1 MFDEIVNKLGF
12 GGEIRPQKYRY
23 TVFGVNGGIFE
34 GVKKVVELTDKEITL
49 CVKGG
54 ILSVTGE
61 KLKRLLFFLEDLRY
75 NKGAIADGKRP

>member
-12 GGEIRPQKYRY
+12 GGEICPQKYRY

-61 KLKRLLFFLEDLRY
+61 NLKIRCFGESEITISGFI
-75 NKGAIADGKRP
+75 KGVEFK

>member
-49 CVKGG
+49 CFHFSPIYIDHIAERLEG
-54 ILSVTGE
+54 I
-61 KLKRLLFFLEDLRY
+61 KRNTHR
-75 NKGAIADGKRP
+75 

>member
-23 TVFGVNGGIFE
+23 TVFGVNGAIFE

-61 KLKRLLFFLEDLRY
+61 NLKNICF
-75 NKGAIADGKRP
+75 G